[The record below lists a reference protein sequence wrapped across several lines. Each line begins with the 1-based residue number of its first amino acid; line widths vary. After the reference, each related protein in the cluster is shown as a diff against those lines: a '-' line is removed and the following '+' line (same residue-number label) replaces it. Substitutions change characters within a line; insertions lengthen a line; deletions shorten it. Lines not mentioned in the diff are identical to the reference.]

1 MKRFI
6 IVALFL
12 FMVPSAYAT
21 VTITNTSATFNGTG
35 STGPFTFSFTF
46 DSNTEIVAV
55 RTDADA
61 SVHTLVEN
69 VDYTLT
75 GAANPSGGSLRLITR
90 SLDES
95 GHVVTTI
102 IALATGQTL
111 KIYRALPLTQTTTW
125 ANGAPFSAKTIEK
138 SFDRVVKMVQQVNEK
153 AEQGGGGGGG
163 SGGDG
168 GESTIDGRVNASDY
182 ATINFA
188 LATGKSVNIGA
199 GTFFI
204 ASMLNCGTGQ
214 VLYGSGSESTILQK
228 HFNGD
233 LLTMGTGCQIVDL
246 TLEGDGA
253 NYTGRNVVIPANTNR
268 QKGRDF
274 RIINSAGYAIE
285 YTDISSGSQ
294 DSWVCGDIDRLNGTT
309 PGNYSVKL
317 VDASTSGGGAAPH
330 TYANIQTDGALFAD
344 LGGGSFFVTNSYTG
358 GYKFSDNTADVHI
371 TGGRIRGAAGETMT
385 IKGSG
390 NTITGVTLWPQVI
403 LGTGTNYIHLGD
415 MVYNNPPII
424 DNSGSTAN
432 SYDTVPVDFTPS
444 WVSSGTQ
451 PTIGNGSLSGSWHR
465 KGDRY
470 IVDIALTI
478 GSTTTLGT
486 GYYTFPMPVA
496 PITATPQL
504 GYTRLLNSSGAATA
518 TGRIIFDASNT
529 PYIQYDGFTV
539 LVGSD
544 TVAYPQGSVQ
554 ATLPWV
560 WAAGDSI
567 IIHAEYNY

>member
-1 MKRFI
+1 
-6 IVALFL
+6 
-12 FMVPSAYAT
+12 
-21 VTITNTSATFNGTG
+21 
-35 STGPFTFSFTF
+35 
-46 DSNTEIVAV
+46 
-55 RTDADA
+55 
-61 SVHTLVEN
+61 
-69 VDYTLT
+69 
-75 GAANPSGGSLRLITR
+75 
-90 SLDES
+90 
-95 GHVVTTI
+95 
-102 IALATGQTL
+102 
-111 KIYRALPLTQTTTW
+111 
-125 ANGAPFSAKTIEK
+125 
-138 SFDRVVKMVQQVNEK
+138 
-153 AEQGGGGGGG
+153 
-163 SGGDG
+163 
-168 GESTIDGRVNASDY
+168 
-182 ATINFA
+182 
-188 LATGKSVNIGA
+188 
-199 GTFFI
+199 
-204 ASMLNCGTGQ
+204 
-214 VLYGSGSESTILQK
+214 
-228 HFNGD
+228 
-233 LLTMGTGCQIVDL
+233 
-246 TLEGDGA
+246 
-253 NYTGRNVVIPANTNR
+253 
-268 QKGRDF
+268 
-274 RIINSAGYAIE
+274 
-285 YTDISSGSQ
+285 
-294 DSWVCGDIDRLNGTT
+294 
-309 PGNYSVKL
+309 
-317 VDASTSGGGAAPH
+317 
-330 TYANIQTDGALFAD
+330 
-344 LGGGSFFVTNSYTG
+344 
-358 GYKFSDNTADVHI
+358 
-371 TGGRIRGAAGETMT
+371 MT

-504 GYTRLLNSSGAATA
+504 GYTRLLNSSEASTA

-567 IIHAEYNY
+567 IIQPHCFQRCVLPLRRPCRTRLRNRPLLPVRRSMDTVQEFSVIRICQVGEAVVHPHGAALLALSLHKQTCNQL